1 MAMAMAMATIMIMT
15 MIMGNSER
23 KGKKMGEKKIVIVLT
38 GRPPVR
44 ISDDH
49 WPVIAEGMYEWH
61 DGEIRQQANRHVDIY
76 IRVRQH
82 ADGRAI
88 VYGHYGYDTH
98 FTHEQSESQRVG
110 SLLAPG
116 GDIPAA
122 ISEIAAQ
129 LIDRVSDNRM
139 HRHIRDVANDCIA
152 DLPPQ
157 DI

>member
-1 MAMAMAMATIMIMT
+1 MIMIK
-15 MIMGNSER
+15 SER
-23 KGKKMGEKKIVIVLT
+23 KAKKMGERKIVVVLT
-38 GRPPVR
+38 GRLPVR
-44 ISDDH
+44 ILDDH
-49 WPVIAEGMYEWH
+49 WPVIAEAIYEWH

-76 IRVRQH
+76 VRVRQH
-82 ADGRAI
+82 ADDRAI
-88 VYGHYGYDTH
+88 VYGRYGYDTH

-116 GDIPAA
+116 GDMPAA

-129 LIDRVSDNRM
+129 LIERMSDQGM